1 MSDEKPKTPA
11 ELAEDKLK
19 AIETRRKARQEA
31 ADGLRLEQEAID
43 MAAVDGLEERL
54 GVEGFV
60 FVRLNSHA
68 PGFPTLAAARNATSA
83 ELKKYRAAVD
93 VVTKDQQTRVKNTT
107 EAAESLARATLEYP
121 DAKVFGE
128 LCEVRGGLAANLGQA
143 VVQRAQA
150 TSDAEAKS

>member
-1 MSDEKPKTPA
+1 MSEERTKTAA
-11 ELAEDKLK
+11 ELAAAKLLE
-19 AIETRRKARQEA
+19 IETRRKARQDA
-31 ADGLRLEQEAID
+31 ADGKRLEQEVID
-43 MAAVDGLEERL
+43 MAAIEELEERL

-68 PGFPTLAAARNATSA
+68 PGFPTLAAARNATSP

-121 DAKVFGE
+121 DPKVFAE
-128 LCEVRGGLAANLGQA
+128 LCELRGGLAANLGQA
-143 VVQRAQA
+143 VVERAQA
-150 TSDAEAKS
+150 KTASEAKS